1 MNILESVQ
9 EGIEVEAQVDRS
21 LTENK
26 QKVEDRIKLILDEAK
41 KQGNKAMLEITLIS
55 NLLKT

>member
-55 NLLKT
+55 NQLET